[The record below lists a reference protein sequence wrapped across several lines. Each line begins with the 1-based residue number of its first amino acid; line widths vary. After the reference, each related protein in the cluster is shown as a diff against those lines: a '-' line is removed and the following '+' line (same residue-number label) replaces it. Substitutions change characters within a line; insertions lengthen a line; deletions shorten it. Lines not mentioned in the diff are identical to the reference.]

1 MKFFVDTADVAEIT
15 ELAATGLLD
24 GVTTNP
30 SLVAKS
36 GRNFFQVIEEICAL
50 VDGPVSAEVAATAYE
65 RMLAEGR
72 RLADLAE
79 NVCVKLPLTW
89 DGLKACKTL
98 TQDGIQTNVT
108 LCFTPA
114 QALLAAKAGAT
125 FVSPFVGRLDDIG
138 HDGMALIGD
147 IVEIFRNYLC
157 AQPGPRDRG
166 RAARRRRRDPAAQG
180 PAPAHPAP
188 ADRQGPRRLP
198 QGLGGDRPED
208 RRLSLARAIT
218 PGERARRLYPRPAG
232 SC

>member
-1 MKFFVDTADVAEIT
+1 MKFFVDTADVAEIAD
-15 ELAATGLLD
+15 LAAIGLLD

-36 GRNFFQVIEEICAL
+36 GRNFFEVIREICAL

-72 RLADLAE
+72 RLADLAP
-79 NVCVKLPLTW
+79 NVCVKVPLTW

-98 TQDGIQTNVT
+98 SGDGIQTNVT

-147 IVEIFRNYLC
+147 IVEIFRNYNHL
-157 AQPGPRDRG
+157 ATEVLVASVRHPGHVIE
-166 RAARRRRRDPAAQG
+166 AARLGADVVTLPPKVLHQLVQHPLTDKGLAAFLKDWEATGQKIV
-180 PAPAHPAP
+180 
-188 ADRQGPRRLP
+188 D
-198 QGLGGDRPED
+198 
-208 RRLSLARAIT
+208 
-218 PGERARRLYPRPAG
+218 
-232 SC
+232 